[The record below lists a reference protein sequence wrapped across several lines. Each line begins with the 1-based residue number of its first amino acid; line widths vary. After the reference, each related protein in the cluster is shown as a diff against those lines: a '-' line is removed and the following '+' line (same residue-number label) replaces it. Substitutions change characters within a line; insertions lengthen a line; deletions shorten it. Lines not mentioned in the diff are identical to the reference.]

1 MNNSSVNLNSS
12 LQAACSPLFGE
23 SSLRYNLFST
33 SEITPASTDKFER
46 RLERLAREFARL
58 IMQRTI
64 RKIESADRDQTVSS
78 FEFDGQSY
86 RRNRPTPNTIDTR
99 FGPISFDRWYF
110 QNTQSESS
118 GIAPLDVRLGIVAK
132 RMTPALAEV
141 TGRLAADLPQ
151 QAARD
156 MLSERFSVTPS
167 VEAYRR
173 VVADLATQVR
183 TVHDEEAVKQLIDWI
198 KEARQ
203 SEGKHDVLLQ
213 VGRDGVFVQTRPCW
227 EEACC
232 GTLAVYDRNRKRV
245 GTIYLG
251 QMPES
256 EQPTMTRRLTEVIQG
271 VLRGAGSE
279 VLKLRY
285 VTDAGSH
292 PQAYYRDV
300 LCKMKHP
307 LTNRRLKWTWCVDF
321 FHACEYVSQLAA
333 SLFGSGTDAAS
344 QWAKQQRDTLR
355 HEQNGIKR
363 VIARA
368 AQQKRRGGL
377 KGTKKDFA
385 PAINYLKKYKAHMDY
400 ADRKKQ
406 GDPIGSGI
414 TEAGCKVIFNQ
425 RLKQSGMRWHRDT
438 GQFIVDLRTANRSGI
453 WRRVWERL
461 ISSPTELP
469 PITQT
474 NKNELALN

>member
-1 MNNSSVNLNSS
+1 
-12 LQAACSPLFGE
+12 
-23 SSLRYNLFST
+23 
-33 SEITPASTDKFER
+33 
-46 RLERLAREFARL
+46 
-58 IMQRTI
+58 MQHAI
-64 RKIESADRDQTVSS
+64 ANIESPRRDLTASS
-78 FEFDGQSY
+78 FEFQGQCY
-86 RRNRPTPNTIDTR
+86 RRNRRTKNKVDTR
-99 FGPISFDRWYF
+99 FGSISFDRWYF

-156 MLSERFSVTPS
+156 MLAERFGVTPS

-173 VVADLATQVR
+173 VIAELGTQVR
-183 TVHDEEAVKQLIDWI
+183 TVHDQEAIGQLIEWI
-198 KEARQ
+198 DQARQ

-227 EEACC
+227 EEASC
-232 GTLAVYDRNRKRV
+232 GTIAVYDRNRQRA

-251 QMPES
+251 EMPES
-256 EQPTMTRRLTEVIQG
+256 HQPTMTRRLTEVIQG

-285 VTDAGSH
+285 VTDAGCH
-292 PQAYYRDV
+292 PQAFYRDV

-307 LTNRRLKWTWCVDF
+307 LTGRRLKWSWGVDF
-321 FHACEYVSQLAA
+321 FHTCEYVSQLAS
-333 SLFGSGTDAAS
+333 SLFGTGSKKAH
-344 QWAKQQRDTLR
+344 QWAKEQRETLR
-355 HEQNGIKR
+355 HEKGGVAK

-368 AQQKRRGGL
+368 AQQKRRHKLRGP
-377 KGTKKDFA
+377 KKDFT
-385 PAINYLKKYKAHMDY
+385 PALNYLKKYRDHMDY
-400 ADRKKQ
+400 AERKAK

-425 RLKQSGMRWHRDT
+425 RLKQSGMRWHRET
-438 GQFIVDLRTANRSGI
+438 GQHIVDLRTANRSGI
-453 WRRVWERL
+453 WNRIWKRL
-461 ISSPTELP
+461 VSSPAALP
-469 PITQT
+469 EITYKT
-474 NKNELALN
+474 ARPTSSN

>member
-1 MNNSSVNLNSS
+1 
-12 LQAACSPLFGE
+12 
-23 SSLRYNLFST
+23 
-33 SEITPASTDKFER
+33 
-46 RLERLAREFARL
+46 
-58 IMQRTI
+58 MQRTI
-64 RKIESADRDQTVSS
+64 RQIESTDRDQTASS
-78 FEFDGQSY
+78 FDFQGESY
-86 RRNRPTPNTIDTR
+86 RRNRRTTNTIDTR

-110 QNTQSESS
+110 QNTQAKSP
-118 GIAPLDVRLGIVAK
+118 GIAPLDVRLGIVAG
-132 RMTPALAEV
+132 RVTPALAEV

-156 MLSERFSVTPS
+156 MLTERFGITLS

-183 TVHDEEAVKQLIDWI
+183 TVHDEEAIGQLIDWI
-198 KEARQ
+198 NEARQ
-203 SEGKHDVLLQ
+203 SDGKHDVLLQ

-227 EEACC
+227 EEASC
-232 GTLAVYDRNRKRV
+232 GTIAVYDRNRNRV
-245 GTIYLG
+245 GTVYLG

-285 VTDAGSH
+285 VTDAGCH
-292 PQAYYRDV
+292 PQVYYHDV

-307 LTNRRLKWTWCVDF
+307 LTGRRLKWTWCVDF

-333 SLFGSGTDAAS
+333 SLFGSGTDKAHDWS
-344 QWAKQQRDTLR
+344 KQQRHTLR
-355 HEQNGIKR
+355 HEKNGIKK

-368 AQQKRRGGL
+368 AQQKRRSGL
-377 KGTKKDFA
+377 KGTKKDFTTA
-385 PAINYLKKYKAHMDY
+385 LNYLKKYKSHMDY
-400 ADRKKQ
+400 AERKKQ

-425 RLKQSGMRWHRDT
+425 RLKQSGMRWHRAT

-453 WRRVWERL
+453 WRRIWARL
-461 ISSPTELP
+461 ISSPTVLP
-469 PITQT
+469 PITQQLPL
-474 NKNELALN
+474 KSA

>member
-1 MNNSSVNLNSS
+1 LNNSSNVSIPYSS
-12 LQAACSPLFGE
+12 ETSSTSFGE
-23 SSLRYNLFST
+23 SSLRYNLFSNT
-33 SEITPASTDKFER
+33 QITPASTDKFER
-46 RLERLAREFARL
+46 RLERLVRELARL

-64 RKIESADRDQTVSS
+64 RNIESNDRDQTVSS
-78 FEFDGQSY
+78 FNFGDESY
-86 RRNRPTPNTIDTR
+86 RRNRRTTCTIDTR
-99 FGPISFDRWYF
+99 FGAISFDRWYF
-110 QNTQSESS
+110 QSTQAKTP
-118 GIAPLDVRLGIVAK
+118 GIAPLEVRLGIVAG

-156 MLSERFSVTPS
+156 MLAQRFGVTPS

-183 TVHDEEAVKQLIDWI
+183 GVHDQEAIGQLIDWI
-198 KEARQ
+198 KEARR
-203 SEGKHDVLLQ
+203 SDGKHDVLLQ

-227 EEACC
+227 EEASCA
-232 GTLAVYDRNRKRV
+232 TIAVYDRNRNRV
-245 GTIYLG
+245 GTVYLG

-256 EQPTMTRRLTEVIQG
+256 EQPTMTRRLTTVIQG
-271 VLRGAGSE
+271 VLEGSGSE
-279 VLKLRY
+279 APKLRY
-285 VTDAGSH
+285 VTDAGCH
-292 PQAYYRDV
+292 PQAYYREV

-307 LTNRRLKWTWCVDF
+307 LTGRRLKWTWCVDF

-333 SLFGSGTDAAS
+333 SLFGTATDKAHH
-344 QWAKQQRDTLR
+344 WAKEQRSTLR
-355 HEQNGIKR
+355 HENNGIKK

-385 PAINYLKKYKAHMDY
+385 GALNYLKKYKTHMDY
-400 ADRKKQ
+400 AERKKQ

-425 RLKQSGMRWHRDT
+425 RLKQSGMRWHRAT

-453 WRRVWERL
+453 WDRIWTHLVG
-461 ISSPTELP
+461 SKADLP
-469 PITQT
+469 PISYQSPI
-474 NKNELALN
+474 KSL

>member
-1 MNNSSVNLNSS
+1 MPLSRSSSHDCSPSFGKS
-12 LQAACSPLFGE
+12 LQ
-23 SSLRYNLFST
+23 RYNPFSAA
-33 SEITPASTDKFER
+33 EITPASTDKFER
-46 RLERLAREFARL
+46 RLERLVRELACL

-64 RKIESADRDQTVSS
+64 RQIESIDCDQTVSS
-78 FEFDGQSY
+78 FDFNGENY
-86 RRNRPTPNTIDTR
+86 RRNRRTAKTIDTR
-99 FGPISFDRWYF
+99 FGPISYDRWYF
-110 QNTQSESS
+110 QSTQPKTP
-118 GIAPLDVRLGIVAK
+118 GMAPLDVRLGIVAG
-132 RMTPALAEV
+132 RMSPALAEV

-151 QAARD
+151 QGARD
-156 MLSERFSVTPS
+156 MLAERFSVTPS

-183 TVHDEEAVKQLIDWI
+183 SVHDEEAIRQLIDWI
-198 KEARQ
+198 DEARQ

-227 EEACC
+227 EEASC
-232 GTLAVYDRNRKRV
+232 GTIAVYDRSRRRV

-256 EQPTMTRRLTEVIQG
+256 EQPTMTRRLTEVIGG
-271 VLRGAGSE
+271 VLCGAGPE

-285 VTDAGSH
+285 VTDAGCH
-292 PQAYYRDV
+292 PQSYYRDV

-307 LTNRRLKWTWCVDF
+307 LTGRRLKWTWCVDF

-333 SLFGSGTDAAS
+333 SIFGSGTDKAL
-344 QWAKQQRDTLR
+344 QWAKEQRHTLR
-355 HEQNGIKR
+355 HEKNGINK

-377 KGTKKDFA
+377 KGTKKDFG
-385 PAINYLKKYKAHMDY
+385 PALNYLKKYKAHMDY
-400 ADRKKQ
+400 AERRKQ

-425 RLKQSGMRWHRDT
+425 RLKQSGMRWHRST

-453 WRRVWERL
+453 WNRIWSRL
-461 ISSPTELP
+461 IGSKPDLTPISYHP
-469 PITQT
+469 PL
-474 NKNELALN
+474 KSA